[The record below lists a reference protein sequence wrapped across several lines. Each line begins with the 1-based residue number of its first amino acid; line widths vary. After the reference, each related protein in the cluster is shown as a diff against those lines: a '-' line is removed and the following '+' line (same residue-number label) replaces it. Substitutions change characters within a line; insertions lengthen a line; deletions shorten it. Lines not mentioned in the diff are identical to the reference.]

1 LQYTPKSPI
10 FVKKQAMTAQKLTN
24 LQVELIKV
32 FSFDLS
38 EAQVLEIRS
47 LLANYFADKATEEA
61 DRLWEERGWTDET
74 MENWADEHFRTPY
87 EN

>member
-1 LQYTPKSPI
+1 
-10 FVKKQAMTAQKLTN
+10 MTAQKLTN

-47 LLANYFADKATEEA
+47 LLANYFAEKATEEA
-61 DRLWEERGWTDET
+61 DRLWETHGWTNET
-74 MENWADEHFRTPY
+74 MEQWVNEHFRTPY
-87 EN
+87 ED